1 MTSEKA
7 LAHFEAVDLDQFN
20 PGGNLHIATSAP
32 VPGAKA
38 AATSDPAIVVKICG
52 IYQTIRPYLQLV
64 SLIPFVPAKVKNVIN
79 AAITQLDKL
88 CPGT

>member
-1 MTSEKA
+1 MTTERA
-7 LAHFEAVDLDQFN
+7 LAHFDAVNLDDFQA
-20 PGGNLHIATSAP
+20 GGNLHLAVIPKAT
-32 VPGAKA
+32 VP
-38 AATSDPAIVVKICG
+38 ATQQDPAIIVKICA

-64 SLIPFVPAKVKNVIN
+64 AVFPFVPAKIKNVIN